1 MKRFLWLFL
10 LLFSACAAG
19 QSGSSGKAHEDFTVK
34 IPEQWI
40 RLNVPDSFM
49 CSKEGPYEQ
58 YIYIQQRHVSDP
70 LPHAKKSLAPGMK
83 PTELAE
89 VFIREISADPG
100 VLDLKVVETKAA
112 KV

>member
-19 QSGSSGKAHEDFTVK
+19 QPGSSGKAHEDFTVK
-34 IPEQWI
+34 IPEQWM

-70 LPHAKKSLAPGMK
+70 LPHAKKSLA
-83 PTELAE
+83 
-89 VFIREISADPG
+89 
-100 VLDLKVVETKAA
+100 LDKTH
-112 KV
+112 

>member
-1 MKRFLWLFL
+1 MKRFLWLCL
-10 LLFSACAAG
+10 LLFSACATAG
-19 QSGSSGKAHEDFTVK
+19 QSGSNGKAHEDFTVK

-49 CSKEGPYEQ
+49 VSKDGPFEQ

-83 PTELAE
+83 PAQLAD
-89 VFIREISADPG
+89 VLIREISADPG
-100 VLDLKVVETKAA
+100 VLNLRVIE
-112 KV
+112 